1 MDLHQVLHIAIA
13 TYLVIGWAFFP
24 VIHAP
29 FCVGVLV
36 HWLLNKNRCILSG
49 DYDDKN
55 GFTTELLGRIGINI
69 EGNET
74 LKSLIPY
81 LLVLGP
87 LAVSVYLAMK
97 GYSFGPDIF
106 KKELAYTGALF
117 PILFTLKK
125 VYDMFF
131 GRVEDAAFRGGVVPA
146 AEPIEAVAEAEAVP
160 AAEAEAAPAPAAEP
174 GAEGETVVN
183 AA

>member
-1 MDLHQVLHIAIA
+1 MSLHQVLHIAIA
-13 TYLVIGWAFFP
+13 AYLAFGWVFFP

-29 FCVGVLV
+29 CCVGVIV

-49 DYDDKN
+49 DYDDEN
-55 GFTTELLGRIGINI
+55 GFVTELLGRIGINI
-69 EGNET
+69 QGNET
-74 LKSLIPY
+74 LKSLVPY

-87 LAVSVYLAMK
+87 LAVSVVLAMK

-106 KKELAYTGALF
+106 KKKLAYTGALF
-117 PILFTLKK
+117 PILLTLKK

-131 GRVEDAAFRGGVVPA
+131 GRVEDAAFRGGGVHA
-146 AEPIEAVAEAEAVP
+146 AEPIEA
-160 AAEAEAAPAPAAEP
+160 AAAPEAAPEAAPAAEP
-174 GAEGETVVN
+174 AAEVVVN

>member
-1 MDLHQVLHIAIA
+1 MDLHQVLHTAIA

-74 LKSLIPY
+74 LKSLVPY

-106 KKELAYTGALF
+106 KKELAYTGAVL

-131 GRVEDAAFRGGVVPA
+131 GRVEDAAFRGGGVVPA
-146 AEPIEAVAEAEAVP
+146 AEATAEAEAVP
-160 AAEAEAAPAPAAEP
+160 AAEAEAESAPAAEP
-174 GAEGETVVN
+174 AASDEAVVN